1 MPGGYRF
8 TKKTR
13 QIGETE
19 LPFRLL
25 QNASRFSRKFAEG
38 LSGRRIDVLG
48 KRSRDDLTH
57 EQKARRAG
65 PIPTGGK
72 TKHFGIE
79 HLTESLSADRHS
91 VCLK

>member
-1 MPGGYRF
+1 MRGGYRF

-25 QNASRFSRKFAEG
+25 QNASRFGRKFAEG

-48 KRSRDDLTH
+48 KWSRDGLLTN
-57 EQKARRAG
+57 K
-65 PIPTGGK
+65 
-72 TKHFGIE
+72 KHGE
-79 HLTESLSADRHS
+79 HLTESLSADRDS
-91 VCLK
+91 VCLR